1 MYWNIYLCL
10 IDFEMNLISMF
21 NSHSSFMKKIGIV
34 ILTLAMQHWN
44 EVAITKV
51 RCNRNF
57 RYQSPLFK
65 GHACRSCGKGFS
77 FWLAFSQIL
86 LIWFWK
92 VSLEFESISRVI
104 PLHFKA
110 INIKSWLFWLLFL
123 KHWKRIDLSYLFFEF
138 LEHCKMG

>member
-1 MYWNIYLCL
+1 
-10 IDFEMNLISMF
+10 MNLISMF

-86 LIWFWK
+86 LIWFSK

-110 INIKSWLFWLLFL
+110 INIKSWLFGYCFWSIEKGLISVIYFL
-123 KHWKRIDLSYLFFEF
+123 SFWNIARCGNIGKTNHKEK
-138 LEHCKMG
+138 C